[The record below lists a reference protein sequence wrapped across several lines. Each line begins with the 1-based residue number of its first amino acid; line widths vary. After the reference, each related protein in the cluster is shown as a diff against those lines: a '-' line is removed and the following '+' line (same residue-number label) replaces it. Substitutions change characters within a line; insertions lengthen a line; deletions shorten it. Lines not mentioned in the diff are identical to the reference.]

1 MTILNMI
8 IPTENLAENNVK
20 IASLNC
26 NGFKSNRHYI
36 ERLKKKKRRE
46 DYVTTVILGD
56 FQSCPSEPSTS
67 IPGNPTHSHYLP
79 Y

>member
-46 DYVTTVILGD
+46 DYVTTVILGQKHPASHFYEISAVFLPGDD
-56 FQSCPSEPSTS
+56 F
-67 IPGNPTHSHYLP
+67 
-79 Y
+79 